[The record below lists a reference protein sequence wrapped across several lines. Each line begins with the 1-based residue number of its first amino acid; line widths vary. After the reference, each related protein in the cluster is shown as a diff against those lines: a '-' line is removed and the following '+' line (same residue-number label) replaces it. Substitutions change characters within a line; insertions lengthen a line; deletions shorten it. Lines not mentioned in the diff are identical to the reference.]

1 MEFLRIIIDIVKRT
15 KYENIVVEQT
25 QLIDE
30 IKWFVCLLNLI
41 MFVFHANMA
50 YHLLE

>member
-1 MEFLRIIIDIVKRT
+1 MIKF
-15 KYENIVVEQT
+15 ENIAIQQT

-30 IKWFVCLLNLI
+30 IKWFVCLFNLI
-41 MFVFHANMA
+41 IFILHANMA